1 MLTGETDNDLEFEC
15 NRDFKEIIARSSYI
29 FILGVAGDSGSGKT
43 TFTHAIRTVFGE
55 DLVDSITLDDYHR
68 YNRTERAQL
77 GLTPLNPD
85 ANDLTRLANDV
96 AALKRGKTIKK
107 PVYNHSTGTFDQDS
121 EFTSKKIL
129 ILEGLH
135 PLYTPALRELLDFSI
150 FVDPVREVKYQWKIK
165 RDVIE
170 RGYNENDVLREIE
183 RREPDFKRYILPQR
197 EHADAIVSIRPSKYE
212 TTPDAPTQVY
222 QIVLSQCRMSQP
234 IADIDL
240 MIDLHSILALSDRN
254 FLLEFI
260 RHEQNGKRMGD
271 LVIDGEL
278 SSHVVACLEQRLEDQ
293 TRVRPVRIFR
303 DRDYVTA
310 GEITQLILCWR
321 IIHRRISL
329 EPC

>member
-1 MLTGETDNDLEFEC
+1 MTKGEIDINADYEC
-15 NRDFKEIIARSSYI
+15 NRDFKEIIARSPYV
-29 FILGVAGDSGSGKT
+29 FVLGVAGDSGSGKT
-43 TFTHAIRTVFGE
+43 TFTHAVRTVFGE
-55 DLVDSITLDDYHR
+55 DLVDSISLDDYHR
-68 YNRTERAQL
+68 YNRSERAQI
-77 GLTPLNPD
+77 GLTPLDPG
-85 ANDLTRLANDV
+85 ANDLTRLERDV
-96 AALKRGKTIKK
+96 AALKRGETIKK
-107 PVYNHSTGTFDQDS
+107 PVYNHNTGRFDQDTV
-121 EFTSKKIL
+121 FTSKKIL

-135 PLYTPALRELLDFSI
+135 PLYTPVLRELLDFSI

-170 RGYNENDVLREIE
+170 RGYNEKDVLMEIE
-183 RREPDFKRYILPQR
+183 RREPDFERFILPQK
-197 EHADAIVSIRPSKYE
+197 EYADAIVSIRPSKYE
-212 TTPDAPTQVY
+212 TIPDVPASVY
-222 QIVLSQCRMSQP
+222 QIVLSQCRMSP
-234 IADIDL
+234 PLSDIDL

-278 SSHVVACLEQRLEDQ
+278 SSHVVACLEQRIEDQ

-321 IIHRRISL
+321 IIHRRISR

>member
-1 MLTGETDNDLEFEC
+1 M
-15 NRDFKEIIARSSYI
+15 
-29 FILGVAGDSGSGKT
+29 AGDSGSGKT
-43 TFTHAIRTVFGE
+43 TFTHAVRTVFGE

-68 YNRTERAQL
+68 YDRADRARL

-85 ANDLTRLANDV
+85 ANDISRLERDV
-96 AALKRGKTIKK
+96 AALKRGETINK
-107 PVYNHSTGTFDQDS
+107 PVYNHSTGTFDRDVA
-121 EFTSKKIL
+121 FTSKKIL

-135 PLYTPALRELLDFSI
+135 PLYSPVLRGLLDFSI
-150 FVDPVREVKYQWKIK
+150 FVDPVREVKYEWKIR
-165 RDVIE
+165 RDVVD
-170 RGYNENDVLREIE
+170 RGYRESDVRAEIAV
-183 RREPDFKRYILPQR
+183 REPEFERYILPQK
-197 EHADAIVSIRPSKYE
+197 EHADAVVTIRPSKYGSG
-212 TTPDAPTQVY
+212 PGKPARIY
-222 QIVLSQCRMSQP
+222 QIVLSQIRMDQP
-234 IADIDL
+234 AADIDL

-260 RHEQNGKRMGD
+260 HNDHGEKRMGD

-278 SSHVVACLEQRLEDQ
+278 SAHVVACLEQRIEDQ
-293 TRVRPVRIFR
+293 TRVMPVRIFR